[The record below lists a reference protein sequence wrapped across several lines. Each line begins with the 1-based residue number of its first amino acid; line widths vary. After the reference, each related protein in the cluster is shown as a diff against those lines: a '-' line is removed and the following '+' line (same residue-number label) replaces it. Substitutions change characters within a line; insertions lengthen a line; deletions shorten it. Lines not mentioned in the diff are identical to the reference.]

1 MGKKI
6 RALFTFEIMGR
17 PPEHIKTTM
26 EELIDKLG
34 ELPGISIDRREVHE
48 PKPVDDE
55 EAKDLFTTFS
65 EVEILGDQVENLIAI
80 VFHAMPS
87 HIEIIEPEEFGFRN
101 FDISN
106 LLTSLT
112 AKLHRYDEIAKAIS
126 MERNLL
132 VGKLTE
138 MQKRINEL
146 EGGNII
152 HVQSNLLGDAKAPE
166 KTVEKKEMEKYKLVD
181 KKPEKNSKKKNQKAA
196 KKNSKNK

>member
-17 PPEHIKTTM
+17 PAEHIKTTM

-48 PKPVDDE
+48 PKPVENE

-65 EVEILGDQVENLIAI
+65 EVEILGDQVDNLIAI

-106 LLTSLT
+106 MLTSLT
-112 AKLHRYDEIAKAIS
+112 TKLHRYDEIAKAIS
-126 MERNLL
+126 LERNLL
-132 VGKLTE
+132 VGKLQE

-146 EGGNII
+146 EGGNVI
-152 HVQSNLLGDAKAPE
+152 HVQSNLLGEAKAPE
-166 KTVEKKEMEKYKLVD
+166 KVAEKKEAEKNKPVD
-181 KKPEKNSKKKNQKAA
+181 KKAAKNTKKENKKAA
-196 KKNSKNK
+196 KKK